1 MELNEAIKRIR
12 QETAPCTYNMDF
24 DKNECLKVIEDSI
37 KKKDDTIQNL
47 KEHLIKWDDMLQH
60 DGINS
65 KAIVRDE
72 IEAILE
78 DINGDS
84 SSNNTNL

>member
-1 MELNEAIKRIR
+1 MELKEAIKRIR
-12 QETAPCTYNMDF
+12 QETAPCTYNTDF
-24 DKNECLKVIEDSI
+24 DKEECLKVIED
-37 KKKDDTIQNL
+37 NL
-47 KEHLIKWDDMLQH
+47 KRWFILLGK
-60 DGINS
+60 DGNNS

-72 IEAILE
+72 IKAVLE